1 MVSMCRALIKAE
13 KRLGNFIV
21 RSTFHDSLS
30 VDVSQVGDGVTGFPC
45 TVCTFSS
52 TAVLICPKPMRCPFL
67 VVLAAPKLAHRALP
81 LPP

>member
-30 VDVSQVGDGVTGFPC
+30 VDVSQVGNGVTISH
-45 TVCTFSS
+45 V
-52 TAVLICPKPMRCPFL
+52 
-67 VVLAAPKLAHRALP
+67 
-81 LPP
+81 